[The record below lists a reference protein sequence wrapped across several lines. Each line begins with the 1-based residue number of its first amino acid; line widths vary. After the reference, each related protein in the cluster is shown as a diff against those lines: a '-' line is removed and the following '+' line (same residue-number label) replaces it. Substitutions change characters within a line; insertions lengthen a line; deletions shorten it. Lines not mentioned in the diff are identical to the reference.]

1 MDSLNELKT
10 IWRTANT
17 DSLPSH
23 REMLRLIKNFR
34 DDKLRSK
41 VLLITAAFL
50 LMMLLVIDWLFNRP
64 RLVSTTIGMMMA
76 LCAMLIL
83 AVSNIRSLRRFIR
96 FNDCSNREFIL
107 FLEQTR
113 RNQLFYHQKTQVA
126 GMLFASGGL
135 VLYLYEFVRHN
146 LMLTMLFYA
155 LALAYLAFIWLY
167 LRPVKFKK
175 QTVKLNQMIERLHQ
189 LSDQIE

>member
-83 AVSNIRSLRRFIR
+83 AVSNIRSLGRFIR